1 MISYSRVS
9 TYNQCPYKYRLRYLE
24 GLETYPDLTA
34 SNPLYLGTA
43 LHDGIET
50 GDISGAIQKYLD
62 KYPIIT
68 DEHIEE
74 STKLEV
80 MIERMLAFVPQGG
93 TFEYRILNTLDDFI
107 GFVDYLV
114 RNEDGTYDVY
124 DFKYSAKPESYLE
137 SAQVHIYR
145 YYLEKEGKHIRN
157 LYYLV
162 APKVNIKPR
171 KNERREDFRK
181 RIREE
186 LKDKQPVLIDI
197 EYSSLKVWNFLED
210 MERML
215 GATEFPKVH
224 TGLCP
229 WCEYRRYCDT
239 DGKEDLEIMKLPANI
254 KVAKGDRG
262 HVRIW
267 IYGQPFAGK
276 TYLANQFPD
285 VLMLNTDGN
294 TKYVDAP
301 RIRIK
306 DEVSAEGRLTK
317 RTLAWDIF
325 KDTITELEK
334 GSEFKTIVLD
344 LVEDTYE
351 MCRKWGYT
359 KLNIEHES
367 EDSFKAWDF
376 IRTEFLSTL
385 RRFLNLNYDIILIS
399 HEDISRDIMKKSG
412 DKVTA
417 IKPNISD
424 KIALKLAGMV
434 DIVARVIKVD
444 DDTRV
449 ISFKTNDVIFGGGRI
464 AISRTEIPC
473 SYDNLIKA
481 IDDHLPEGKKE
492 EPQKPIDAPKEEGKD
507 IPSPKQEEKA
517 EDAGEQPR
525 RRARTPR
532 PMPDGGGDI
541 VQAGIDATEEEDAE
555 PKQEEDKPAGAE
567 APKRTRVRRQRTE

>member
-9 TYNQCPYKYRLRYLE
+9 TYTQCPYRYSLHYLE
-24 GLETYPDLTA
+24 GLETCPDLTA

-50 GDISGAIQKYLD
+50 GDVTKAIRKYLD
-62 KYPIIT
+62 RYPIIT
-68 DEHIEE
+68 DEHVEE
-74 STKLEV
+74 VIKLEA
-80 MIERMLAFVPQGG
+80 MIPRMLAFVPEGG
-93 TFEYRILNTLDDFI
+93 TFEYRLFDAEDDFI
-107 GFVDYLV
+107 GFVDYIV
-114 RNEDGTYDVY
+114 HNEDGTYDVY

-137 SAQVHIYR
+137 SSQVHVYR
-145 YYLEKEGKHIRN
+145 WYLEKEGKRIRN

-162 APKVNIKPR
+162 APKVGIRPK

-181 RIREE
+181 RLREE
-186 LKDKQPVLIDI
+186 LKDRRPVLIDI
-197 EYSSLKVWNFLED
+197 EYSPLKVRNFLKDRD
-210 MERML
+210 MML
-215 GATEFPKVH
+215 EAKEFPKVH

-229 WCEYRRYCDT
+229 WCEYRRHCET

-306 DEVSAEGRLTK
+306 DEVSTEGRLAK
-317 RTLAWDIF
+317 RKLAWDVF
-325 KDTITELEK
+325 KEVITELEK
-334 GSEFKTIVLD
+334 GSEFRTIALD

-351 MCRKWGYT
+351 MCRKWGYD

-385 RRFLNLNYDIILIS
+385 RRFLNLDYDIILIS

-473 SYDNLIKA
+473 SYDNLMKA

-492 EPQKPIDAPKEEGKD
+492 KPQKPIDASEDEGRD
-507 IPSPKQEEKA
+507 IPAPKPEEKA
-517 EDAGEQPR
+517 EDAGEGPR
-525 RRARTPR
+525 RRVRTPR
-532 PMPDGGGDI
+532 PMPDGDGDPI
-541 VQAGIDATEEEDAE
+541 KAKVEATEDGEPEEE
-555 PKQEEDKPAGAE
+555 LPKADETPR
-567 APKRTRVRRQRTE
+567 RTRVRRPRTE

>member
-9 TYNQCPYKYRLRYLE
+9 LYDQCPYRYQLRYLK

-50 GDISGAIQKYLD
+50 GDIEGAIQKYVD

-68 DEHIEE
+68 DEHVEE
-74 STKLEV
+74 SIKLEV
-80 MIERMLAFVPQGG
+80 MIERMMAFVPDGG
-93 TFEYRILNTLDDFI
+93 TFEYRIYNAQDDFI
-107 GFVDYLV
+107 GFVDYLLP
-114 RNEDGTYDVY
+114 NEDGTYDIY
-124 DFKYSAKPESYLE
+124 DFKYSAKPQSYLE
-137 SAQVHIYR
+137 SSQVSVYKF
-145 YYLEKEGKHIRN
+145 YLEKEGKRVRN

-162 APKVNIKPR
+162 APKVNIRPS

-181 RIREE
+181 RLREE
-186 LKDKQPVLIDI
+186 LADKSPVLIDI
-197 EYSSLKVWNFLED
+197 EYSPLKVRNFLED
-210 MERML
+210 KERMM
-215 GATEFPKVH
+215 GAREFPKVRS
-224 TGLCP
+224 GLCP
-229 WCEYRRYCDT
+229 WCEYRRYCET
-239 DGKEDLEIMKLPANI
+239 DGKEDLDIMKLPANV

-267 IYGQPFAGK
+267 IYGMPFAGK

-306 DEVSAEGRLTK
+306 DEVTSEGRLAK
-317 RTLAWDIF
+317 RKFAWDVF
-325 KDTITELEK
+325 KEAITELEK

-351 MCRKWGYT
+351 MCRKWGYD
-359 KLNIEHES
+359 KLKIEHES
-367 EDSFKAWDF
+367 EDSFKAWDY

-385 RRFLNLNYDIILIS
+385 RRFLNLDYDIILIS

-412 DKVTA
+412 DKITA

-434 DIVARVIKVD
+434 DIVARVIKSD
-444 DDTRV
+444 NDTRI
-449 ISFKTNDVIFGGGRI
+449 ISFKTDDVVFGGGRI
-464 AISRTEIPC
+464 AISRTEVPC
-473 SYDNLIKA
+473 SYANLMSV
-481 IDDHLPEGKKE
+481 IDDHLPEAKQE
-492 EPQKPIDAPKEEGKD
+492 AQQKATDASTEQGKD
-507 IPSPKQEEKA
+507 NPSPKQEEKA

-532 PMPDGGGDI
+532 PMPDGDGDI
-541 VQAGIDATEEEDAE
+541 VKASIEAFEEE
-555 PKQEEDKPAGAE
+555 EEEESVEEEKPAEAE
-567 APKRTRVRRQRTE
+567 TPRRTRVRRQRTE